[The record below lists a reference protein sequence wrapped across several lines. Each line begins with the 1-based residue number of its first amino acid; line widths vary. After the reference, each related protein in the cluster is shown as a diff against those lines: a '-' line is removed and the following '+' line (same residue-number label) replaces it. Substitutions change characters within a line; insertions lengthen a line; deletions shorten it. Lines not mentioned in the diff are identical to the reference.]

1 MTVVRSPR
9 YTPRARRTSLAFA
22 ASGLALLLAACG
34 SQLDPNEVAVAG
46 GGTVGS
52 GGVVVGADGE
62 VISADGGTTGS
73 VDGSVYLLEPA
84 LARSQ
89 LLGLALDRPCSPFL
103 GLDRSNSL

>member
-34 SQLDPNEVAVAG
+34 SQLDPSEVAVA

-62 VISADGGTTGS
+62 VISADGGTT
-73 VDGSVYLLEPA
+73 
-84 LARSQ
+84 
-89 LLGLALDRPCSPFL
+89 
-103 GLDRSNSL
+103 